1 METQR
6 VESIEDYLSPASA
19 HWARVR
25 TTQVDMIPTPLQMQ
39 PTDYIRNSWE
49 KRPYGQ
55 TQKIIVASV
64 HDGKKWALRASWTD
78 SSKPAPFKTPGDMNA
93 LEAAAWETHQALG
106 KQTPV
111 EIDPLAVFPNAFAI
125 ALPVRNRPVLAL
137 MGDKDAPIH
146 YLRWSADKK
155 EAVSMIAT
163 GIGSS
168 RPGPEL
174 KSSVRVAADG
184 PTWHLVIARPLDGGK
199 DAAPLV
205 AGKTTGVGF
214 ALWRGENQE
223 RAGIK
228 AFSIDWTEL
237 ELES

>member
-49 KRPYGQ
+49 KKPYGQ

-64 HDGKKWALRASWTD
+64 HDGETWALRASWTG
-78 SSKPAPFKTPGDMNA
+78 K
-93 LEAAAWETHQALG
+93 
-106 KQTPV
+106 KQTPG
-111 EIDPLAVFPNAFAI
+111 EIIDSLAFFPDAFAI

-168 RPGPEL
+168 RPGPKL
-174 KSSVRVAADG
+174 DSSVQVVADG
-184 PTWHLVIARPLDGGK
+184 TTWHLVIARPLDGGK
-199 DAAPLV
+199 DAAPL
-205 AGKTTGVGF
+205 ATGKTTGVGF